1 MNSGAEA
8 VAIQRMTAAALA
20 QVQAIAESLSEAP
33 HWPPMAY
40 LTAID
45 PDAAPRRIA
54 LVATGLQSG
63 SVLAFAV
70 ASLLPPQAE
79 LETIAVAP
87 ESQRRGIGRQILTA
101 LMDELKAAGV
111 HEFLLEVRSSNLPA
125 IALYR
130 ALGFVPCGLRPGY
143 YLDPVEDAVLMR
155 LPLTEKSAWT
165 RVDLA

>member
-8 VAIQRMTAAALA
+8 VAIRRMTAADLA
-20 QVQAIAESLSEAP
+20 QTQAIAARLAEAP
-33 HWPPMAY
+33 HWPPSAY
-40 LTAID
+40 LSAID

-54 LVATGLQSG
+54 LVAADRQSG
-63 SVLAFAV
+63 SILAVAV
-70 ASLLPPQAE
+70 ASILLPEAE

-87 ESQRRGIGRQILTA
+87 ECQRRGIGRQILTA

-111 HEFLLEVRSSNLPA
+111 HELLLEVRSSNLAA

-130 ALGFVPCGLRPGY
+130 ALGFVPCGLRPSY

-155 LPLTEKSAWT
+155 LPLTEKSA
-165 RVDLA
+165 